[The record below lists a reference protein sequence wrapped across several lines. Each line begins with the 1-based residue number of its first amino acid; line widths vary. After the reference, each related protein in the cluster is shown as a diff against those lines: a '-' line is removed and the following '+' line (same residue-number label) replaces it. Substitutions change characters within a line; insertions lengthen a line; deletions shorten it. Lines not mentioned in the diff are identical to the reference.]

1 MTGAGYSPRAMIK
14 SNPLAVVLV
23 TALFLSALASS
34 WFSAW
39 WFLGARELQSIEYQY
54 QSLNQVSAAMQSLAN
69 EAVEYS
75 KRNPAIDP
83 LRVQFDLKPKTTGT
97 APATQAAPR
106 TTR

>member
-1 MTGAGYSPRAMIK
+1 MIK

-69 EAVEYS
+69 DSVEYS

-83 LRVQFDLKPKTTGT
+83 LLVQFELKGKPAGA
-97 APATQAAPR
+97 APAAQPVPKA
-106 TTR
+106 TR